1 MSEAEVETSRPFVT
15 RTGEGTA
22 LWHIDNLMVFKAVAA
37 ATGNRLAVWEQLLP
51 RHSSPP
57 LHVHHRDDEAWY
69 VLDGSVTFRVEDN
82 EMTVA
87 AGDFV
92 WAPRGLPHTFR
103 VESKTARVLGLGIPA
118 GFEEFFLATGR
129 PAGELTLPPPPDGP
143 PDLGQMLPHAQA
155 AGCDILGPPMPPG
168 AADAVMSDFR

>member
-1 MSEAEVETSRPFVT
+1 MGRAEVEVSHPFVT
-15 RTGEGTA
+15 RAGEGTA

-69 VLDGSVTFRVEDN
+69 VLDGSMTFRVEDN
-82 EMTVA
+82 EMTTA
-87 AGDFV
+87 AGDFI

-103 VESKTARVLGLGIPA
+103 VESQTARVLGLGIPA

-129 PAGELTLPPPPDGP
+129 PAAELTLPPPPDGP
-143 PDLGQMLPHAQA
+143 PNLAQMLPHAQA
-155 AGCDILGPPMPPG
+155 AGCDILGPPMLPKELE
-168 AADAVMSDFR
+168 A